1 MLVRVRFLRTAI
13 HSGRF
18 NTSLVLVVLVVLFAL
33 LGPVIVGHDPN
44 AVVGSMNAS
53 PASHPPLGTDNFGR
67 DELTLLM
74 YGTRTSLEIGAI
86 AGLVAVLIG
95 VVVGTLAGFYGGV
108 VEEALMGATNVLITI
123 PAIVVL
129 ILLSV
134 ALGSRSAVT
143 MGLII
148 GVTSWPWTARAVAAQ
163 TSSLRTREHIDIAR
177 LSGASGFGIIVRD
190 VIPYILSYL
199 GMAFT
204 LQLATAVLTEAALS
218 LLGLGPTNTI
228 SLGILLQWSL
238 LWEAVRQGVWWT
250 FIPPTFFLSV
260 VSFGLLLLNSSLDE
274 IYNPRLQGGGG
285 SGA

>member
-1 MLVRVRFLRTAI
+1 MLTGTRFLRTAL
-13 HSGRF
+13 HSSRF
-18 NTSLVLVVLVVLFAL
+18 NTSLALVVLVLGFAL
-33 LGPVIVGHDPN
+33 IGPLVTAHDPN
-44 AVVGSMNAS
+44 AVVGMMNTS
-53 PASHPPLGTDNFGR
+53 PAHHPPLGTDNFGR

-74 YGTRTSLEIGAI
+74 YGTRNSLEIGAI

-95 VVVGTLAGFYGGV
+95 VVVGTVAGFYGGMI
-108 VEEALMGATNVLITI
+108 EEGLMGATNVLITI

-163 TSSLRTREHIDIAR
+163 TASLRTREHIDISR
-177 LSGASGFGIIVRD
+177 LSGSSGFGIIVRD
-190 VIPYILSYL
+190 IIPYILSYL

-204 LQLATAVLTEAALS
+204 LQLATAILTEAALS

-250 FIPPTFFLSV
+250 FIPPTFFLSI

-285 SGA
+285 SCE